1 MMEQNENNHSSNHGY
16 VYILSNPGMP
26 GLLKIG
32 MTRFDPT
39 RRVQELSSATGVPT
53 PFQLVYYREF
63 HDCVAAELEIHSI
76 FATKGLRYNDQRE
89 FFSVDTVEAINTL
102 LSLDDEEIANNSSL
116 PTEVLDV
123 ENYNADINWDEY
135 YKKHYEFSN
144 TFRNSKLYQEWN
156 DFFYSQASPLHRK
169 DANFT
174 NELQNFIDRGIY
186 NGISLL
192 AIELFPDD
200 IDKRI
205 QFILEYAKKGY
216 ISGYIEV
223 TEEYLDSINGIEN
236 LDSNNKLAIANY
248 LDSFAKNF
256 KNASEFDIYISQDI
270 VLYCGISKAL
280 GFQYD
285 KSMLGALD
293 LEDDSDFNISWLW
306 GFTENIEQKCK
317 ELGDKLRADKDA
329 YYGSSSS
336 LNYEII
342 NDEKYKKF
350 HTPKGEGFYKQGLIY
365 GYGIGGVEPNIT
377 LSKDFYFRAINEG
390 CKRAYIRLSYLVYQD
405 KEEFMDIIHKGI
417 ADSCPQCLM
426 VAVDRIL
433 NNIISEED
441 ITKKMR
447 NKINRYL
454 DLFASQMELAF
465 WIGAEECLNAIKTF
479 VTSSIALNR
488 KYNKDI
494 IKNIIHKIKA
504 ISELDID
511 LESFYDINDMFFL
524 TNFDDY
530 ELIAQETTYAL
541 KELIENA

>member
-1 MMEQNENNHSSNHGY
+1 MEQNENNHSSNHGY

-39 RRVQELSSATGVPT
+39 KRVQELSSATGVHT

-102 LSLDDEEIANNSSL
+102 LSLDDEEIANNSSQ

-174 NELQNFIDRGIY
+174 KELQNFIDRGIY

-216 ISGYIEV
+216 ISGYIDV

-256 KNASEFDIYISQDI
+256 KNASEFDIHIDQDI

-293 LEDDSDFNISWLW
+293 LEDDSDFNNSWLW

-329 YYGSSSS
+329 YYGSLSS

-350 HTPKGEGFYKQGLIY
+350 HTSKGEGFYKQGLMY

-405 KEEFMDIIHKGI
+405 KDEFMDIIHKGI

-465 WIGAEECLNAIKTF
+465 WIDAEECLNAIKTF

-488 KYNKDI
+488 KYNKDR

-511 LESFYDINDMFFL
+511 LESFYDTNDMIFL
-524 TNFDDY
+524 TNFDYY
-530 ELIAQETTYAL
+530 ELIAQEATCAL
-541 KELIENA
+541 KDLIENA

>member
-1 MMEQNENNHSSNHGY
+1 MEQNENNHSSNHGY

-102 LSLDDEEIANNSSL
+102 LSLDDEEIANNSSQ

-169 DANFT
+169 DANLT
-174 NELQNFIDRGIY
+174 KELQNFIDRGIY

-205 QFILEYAKKGY
+205 LFILEYAKKGY
-216 ISGYIEV
+216 ISGYIDV

-236 LDSNNKLAIANY
+236 LDSKNKLAIANY

-256 KNASEFDIYISQDI
+256 KNASEFDIHIDQDI

-293 LEDDSDFNISWLW
+293 LEDDSDFNNSWLW

-329 YYGSSSS
+329 YYGSSYS

-350 HTPKGEGFYKQGLIY
+350 HTPKGEGFYKQGLMY

-454 DLFASQMELAF
+454 DLYASQMELAF
-465 WIGAEECLNAIKTF
+465 WIDAEECLNAIKTF

-488 KYNKDI
+488 KYNKDR

-504 ISELDID
+504 ISELNID
-511 LESFYDINDMFFL
+511 LESFYDTNDMIFL

-530 ELIAQETTYAL
+530 ELIAQEATCAL
-541 KELIENA
+541 KDLIENA

>member
-1 MMEQNENNHSSNHGY
+1 MEQNENNHSSNHGY

-32 MTRFDPT
+32 MTRFEPT

-342 NDEKYKKF
+342 NDDKYKKF

-511 LESFYDINDMFFL
+511 LESFYDTNDMIFL

>member
-1 MMEQNENNHSSNHGY
+1 MEQNENNHSSNHGY

-102 LSLDDEEIANNSSL
+102 LSLDDEEIANNSSQ

-174 NELQNFIDRGIY
+174 KELQNFIDRGIY

-216 ISGYIEV
+216 ISGYIDV

-256 KNASEFDIYISQDI
+256 KNASEFDIHIDQDI

-293 LEDDSDFNISWLW
+293 LEDDSDFNNFWLW

-329 YYGSSSS
+329 YYGSLSS

-350 HTPKGEGFYKQGLIY
+350 HTSKGEGFYKQGLMY

-405 KEEFMDIIHKGI
+405 KDEFMDIIHKGI

-465 WIGAEECLNAIKTF
+465 WIDAEECLNAIKTF

-488 KYNKDI
+488 KYNKDR

-511 LESFYDINDMFFL
+511 LESFYDTNDMIFL

-530 ELIAQETTYAL
+530 ELIAQEATCAL
-541 KELIENA
+541 KDLIENA

>member
-1 MMEQNENNHSSNHGY
+1 MEQNENNHSSNHGY

-39 RRVQELSSATGVPT
+39 KRVQELSSATGVHT

-102 LSLDDEEIANNSSL
+102 LSLDDEEIANNSSQ

-174 NELQNFIDRGIY
+174 KELQNFIDRGIY

-216 ISGYIEV
+216 ISGYIDV

-256 KNASEFDIYISQDI
+256 KNASEFDIHIDQDI

-293 LEDDSDFNISWLW
+293 LEDDSDFNNSWLW

-329 YYGSSSS
+329 YYGSLSS

-350 HTPKGEGFYKQGLIY
+350 HTSKGEGFYKQGLMY

-405 KEEFMDIIHKGI
+405 KDEFMDIIHKGI

-465 WIGAEECLNAIKTF
+465 WIDAEECLNAIKTF

-488 KYNKDI
+488 KYNKDR

-511 LESFYDINDMFFL
+511 LESFYDTNDMIFL

-530 ELIAQETTYAL
+530 ELIAQEATCAL
-541 KELIENA
+541 KDLIENA

>member
-1 MMEQNENNHSSNHGY
+1 MEQNENNHSSNHGY

-102 LSLDDEEIANNSSL
+102 LSLDDEEIANNSSQ

-174 NELQNFIDRGIY
+174 KELQNFIDRGIY

-216 ISGYIEV
+216 ISGYIDV
-223 TEEYLDSINGIEN
+223 TEKYLDSINGIEN

-256 KNASEFDIYISQDI
+256 KNASEFDIHIDQDI

-293 LEDDSDFNISWLW
+293 LEDDSDFNNSWLW

-329 YYGSSSS
+329 YYGSLSS

-350 HTPKGEGFYKQGLIY
+350 HTSKGEGFYKQGLMY

-405 KEEFMDIIHKGI
+405 KDEFMDIIHKGI

-465 WIGAEECLNAIKTF
+465 WIDAEECLNAIKTF

-488 KYNKDI
+488 KYNKDR

-511 LESFYDINDMFFL
+511 LESFYDTNDMIFL

-530 ELIAQETTYAL
+530 ELIAQEATCAL
-541 KELIENA
+541 KDLIENA

>member
-1 MMEQNENNHSSNHGY
+1 MEQNENNHSSNHGY

-102 LSLDDEEIANNSSL
+102 LSLDDEEIANNSSQ

-169 DANFT
+169 DANLT
-174 NELQNFIDRGIY
+174 KELQNFIDRGIY

-205 QFILEYAKKGY
+205 LFILEYAKKGY
-216 ISGYIEV
+216 ISGYIDV

-236 LDSNNKLAIANY
+236 LDPKNKLAIANY

-256 KNASEFDIYISQDI
+256 KNASEFDIHIDQDI

-293 LEDDSDFNISWLW
+293 LEDDSDFNNSWLW

-350 HTPKGEGFYKQGLIY
+350 HTPKGEGFYKQGLMY

-454 DLFASQMELAF
+454 DLYASQMELAF
-465 WIGAEECLNAIKTF
+465 WIDAEECLNAIKTF

-488 KYNKDI
+488 KYNKDR

-511 LESFYDINDMFFL
+511 LESFYDTNDMIFL

-530 ELIAQETTYAL
+530 ELIAQEATCAL
-541 KELIENA
+541 KDLIENA

>member
-1 MMEQNENNHSSNHGY
+1 MEQNENNHSSNHGY
-16 VYILSNPGMP
+16 VYILSNPSMP

-102 LSLDDEEIANNSSL
+102 LSLDDEEIANNSSQ

-174 NELQNFIDRGIY
+174 KELQNFIDRGIY

-216 ISGYIEV
+216 ISGYIDV

-256 KNASEFDIYISQDI
+256 KNASEFDIHIDQDI

-293 LEDDSDFNISWLW
+293 LEDDSDFNNSWLW

-329 YYGSSSS
+329 YYGSLSS

-350 HTPKGEGFYKQGLIY
+350 HTSKGEGFYKQGLMY

-405 KEEFMDIIHKGI
+405 KDEFMDIIHKGI

-465 WIGAEECLNAIKTF
+465 WIDAEECLNAIKTF

-488 KYNKDI
+488 KYNKDR

-511 LESFYDINDMFFL
+511 LESFYDTNDMIFL

-530 ELIAQETTYAL
+530 ELIAQEATCAL
-541 KELIENA
+541 KDLIENA

>member
-1 MMEQNENNHSSNHGY
+1 MEQNENNHSSNHGY

-63 HDCVAAELEIHSI
+63 HDCVAAELEMHSI

-102 LSLDDEEIANNSSL
+102 LSLDDEEIANNSSQ

-169 DANFT
+169 DANLT
-174 NELQNFIDRGIY
+174 KELQNFIDRGIY

-205 QFILEYAKKGY
+205 LFILEYAKKGY
-216 ISGYIEV
+216 ISGYIDV

-236 LDSNNKLAIANY
+236 LDSKNKLAIANY

-256 KNASEFDIYISQDI
+256 KNASEFDIHIDQDI

-293 LEDDSDFNISWLW
+293 LEDDSDFNNSWLW

-350 HTPKGEGFYKQGLIY
+350 HTPKGEGFYKQGLMY

-454 DLFASQMELAF
+454 DLYASQMELAF
-465 WIGAEECLNAIKTF
+465 WIDAEECLNAIKTF

-488 KYNKDI
+488 KYNKDR

-511 LESFYDINDMFFL
+511 LESFYDTNDMIFL

-530 ELIAQETTYAL
+530 ELIAQEAACAL
-541 KELIENA
+541 KDLIENA

>member
-1 MMEQNENNHSSNHGY
+1 MEQNENNHSSNHGY

-102 LSLDDEEIANNSSL
+102 LSLDDEEIANNSSQ

-174 NELQNFIDRGIY
+174 KELQNFIDRGIY

-216 ISGYIEV
+216 ISGYIDV

-256 KNASEFDIYISQDI
+256 KNASEFDIHIDQNI

-293 LEDDSDFNISWLW
+293 LEDDSDFNNSWLW

-329 YYGSSSS
+329 YYGSLSS

-350 HTPKGEGFYKQGLIY
+350 HTSKGEGFYKQGLMY

-405 KEEFMDIIHKGI
+405 KDEFMDIIHKGI

-465 WIGAEECLNAIKTF
+465 WIDAEECLNAIKTF

-488 KYNKDI
+488 KYNKDR

-511 LESFYDINDMFFL
+511 LESFYDTNDMIFL

-530 ELIAQETTYAL
+530 ELIAQEATCAL
-541 KELIENA
+541 KDLIENA

>member
-1 MMEQNENNHSSNHGY
+1 MEQNENNHSSNHGY

-32 MTRFDPT
+32 MTRFEPT

-200 IDKRI
+200 IDK
-205 QFILEYAKKGY
+205 
-216 ISGYIEV
+216 V
-223 TEEYLDSINGIEN
+223 
-236 LDSNNKLAIANY
+236 
-248 LDSFAKNF
+248 
-256 KNASEFDIYISQDI
+256 
-270 VLYCGISKAL
+270 
-280 GFQYD
+280 
-285 KSMLGALD
+285 
-293 LEDDSDFNISWLW
+293 
-306 GFTENIEQKCK
+306 
-317 ELGDKLRADKDA
+317 
-329 YYGSSSS
+329 
-336 LNYEII
+336 
-342 NDEKYKKF
+342 
-350 HTPKGEGFYKQGLIY
+350 
-365 GYGIGGVEPNIT
+365 
-377 LSKDFYFRAINEG
+377 
-390 CKRAYIRLSYLVYQD
+390 
-405 KEEFMDIIHKGI
+405 
-417 ADSCPQCLM
+417 
-426 VAVDRIL
+426 
-433 NNIISEED
+433 
-441 ITKKMR
+441 
-447 NKINRYL
+447 
-454 DLFASQMELAF
+454 
-465 WIGAEECLNAIKTF
+465 
-479 VTSSIALNR
+479 
-488 KYNKDI
+488 
-494 IKNIIHKIKA
+494 
-504 ISELDID
+504 
-511 LESFYDINDMFFL
+511 
-524 TNFDDY
+524 
-530 ELIAQETTYAL
+530 
-541 KELIENA
+541 

>member
-1 MMEQNENNHSSNHGY
+1 MGQNENNHSSNHGY

-102 LSLDDEEIANNSSL
+102 LSLDDEKIANNSSQ

-174 NELQNFIDRGIY
+174 KELQNFIDRGIY

-216 ISGYIEV
+216 ISGYIDV

-256 KNASEFDIYISQDI
+256 KNASEFDIHIDQDI

-293 LEDDSDFNISWLW
+293 LEDDSDFNNSWLW

-329 YYGSSSS
+329 YYGSLSS

-350 HTPKGEGFYKQGLIY
+350 HTSKGEGFYKQGLMY

-405 KEEFMDIIHKGI
+405 KDEFMDIIHKGI

-426 VAVDRIL
+426 VVVDRIL

-465 WIGAEECLNAIKTF
+465 WIDAEECLNAIKTF

-488 KYNKDI
+488 KYNKDR

-511 LESFYDINDMFFL
+511 LESFYDTNDMIFL

-530 ELIAQETTYAL
+530 ELIAQEATCAL
-541 KELIENA
+541 KDLIENA

>member
-1 MMEQNENNHSSNHGY
+1 MEQNENNHSSNHGY

-39 RRVQELSSATGVPT
+39 KRVQELSSATGVHT

-102 LSLDDEEIANNSSL
+102 LSLDDEEIANNSSQ

-174 NELQNFIDRGIY
+174 KELQNFIDRGIY

-216 ISGYIEV
+216 ISGYIDV

-256 KNASEFDIYISQDI
+256 KNASEFDIHIDQDI

-293 LEDDSDFNISWLW
+293 LEDDSDFNNSWLW

-329 YYGSSSS
+329 YYGSLSS

-350 HTPKGEGFYKQGLIY
+350 HTSKGEGFYKQGLMY

-405 KEEFMDIIHKGI
+405 KDEFMDIIHKGI

-465 WIGAEECLNAIKTF
+465 WIDAEECLNAIKTF

-488 KYNKDI
+488 KYNKDR

-511 LESFYDINDMFFL
+511 LESFYDTNDMIF
-524 TNFDDY
+524 
-530 ELIAQETTYAL
+530 
-541 KELIENA
+541 

>member
-1 MMEQNENNHSSNHGY
+1 MEQNENNHSSNHGY

-39 RRVQELSSATGVPT
+39 KRVQELSSATGVPT

-102 LSLDDEEIANNSSL
+102 LSLDDEEIANNSSQ

-174 NELQNFIDRGIY
+174 KELQNFIDRGIY

-216 ISGYIEV
+216 ISGYIDV

-248 LDSFAKNF
+248 LYSFAKNF
-256 KNASEFDIYISQDI
+256 KNASEFDIHIDQDI

-293 LEDDSDFNISWLW
+293 LEDDSDFNNSWLW

-329 YYGSSSS
+329 YYGSLSS

-350 HTPKGEGFYKQGLIY
+350 HTSKGEGFYKQGLMY

-405 KEEFMDIIHKGI
+405 KDEFMDIIHKGI

-465 WIGAEECLNAIKTF
+465 WIDAEECLNAIKTF

-488 KYNKDI
+488 KYNKDR

-511 LESFYDINDMFFL
+511 LESFYDTNDMIFL

-530 ELIAQETTYAL
+530 ELIAQEATCAL
-541 KELIENA
+541 KDLIENA

>member
-1 MMEQNENNHSSNHGY
+1 MEQNENNHSSNHGY

-102 LSLDDEEIANNSSL
+102 LSLDDEEIANNSSQ

-174 NELQNFIDRGIY
+174 KELQNFIDRGIY

-216 ISGYIEV
+216 ISGYIDV

-256 KNASEFDIYISQDI
+256 KNASEFDIHIDQDI

-293 LEDDSDFNISWLW
+293 LEDDSDFNNSWLW

-329 YYGSSSS
+329 YYGSLSS

-350 HTPKGEGFYKQGLIY
+350 HTSKGEGFYKQGLMY

-405 KEEFMDIIHKGI
+405 KDEFMDIIHKGI

-426 VAVDRIL
+426 VSVDRIL

-465 WIGAEECLNAIKTF
+465 WIDAEECLNAIKTF

-488 KYNKDI
+488 KYNKDR

-511 LESFYDINDMFFL
+511 LESFYDTNDMIFL

-530 ELIAQETTYAL
+530 ELIAQEATCAL
-541 KELIENA
+541 KDLIENA

>member
-1 MMEQNENNHSSNHGY
+1 MEQNENNHSSNHGY

-32 MTRFDPT
+32 MTRFEPT

-342 NDEKYKKF
+342 NDDKYKKF

-465 WIGAEECLNAIKTF
+465 WIDAEECLNAIKTF

>member
-1 MMEQNENNHSSNHGY
+1 MEQNENNHSSNHGY

-102 LSLDDEEIANNSSL
+102 LSLDDEEIANNSSQ

-174 NELQNFIDRGIY
+174 KELQNFIDRGIY

-216 ISGYIEV
+216 ISGYIDV

-256 KNASEFDIYISQDI
+256 KNASEFDIHIDQDI

-293 LEDDSDFNISWLW
+293 LEDDSDFNNSWLW

-350 HTPKGEGFYKQGLIY
+350 HTPKGEGFYKQGLMY

-405 KEEFMDIIHKGI
+405 KDEFMDIIHKGI

-465 WIGAEECLNAIKTF
+465 WIDAEECLNAIKTF

-488 KYNKDI
+488 KYNKDR

-511 LESFYDINDMFFL
+511 LESFYDTNDMIFL

-530 ELIAQETTYAL
+530 ELIAQEATCAL
-541 KELIENA
+541 KDLIENA

>member
-1 MMEQNENNHSSNHGY
+1 MEQNENNHSSNHGY

-342 NDEKYKKF
+342 NDDKYKKF

-511 LESFYDINDMFFL
+511 LESFYDTNDMIFL

>member
-1 MMEQNENNHSSNHGY
+1 MEQNENNHSSNHGY

-39 RRVQELSSATGVPT
+39 KRVQELSSATGVHT

-102 LSLDDEEIANNSSL
+102 LSLDDEEIANNSSQ

-174 NELQNFIDRGIY
+174 KELQNFIDRGIY

-216 ISGYIEV
+216 ISGYIDV

-256 KNASEFDIYISQDI
+256 KNASEFDIHIDQDI

-293 LEDDSDFNISWLW
+293 LEDDSDFNNSWLW
-306 GFTENIEQKCK
+306 GFTENIEQECK

-329 YYGSSSS
+329 YYGSLSS

-350 HTPKGEGFYKQGLIY
+350 HTSKGEGFYKQGLMY

-405 KEEFMDIIHKGI
+405 KDEFMDIIHKGI

-465 WIGAEECLNAIKTF
+465 WIDAEECLNAIKTF

-488 KYNKDI
+488 KYNKDR

-511 LESFYDINDMFFL
+511 LESFYDTNDMIFL

-530 ELIAQETTYAL
+530 ELIAQEATCAL
-541 KELIENA
+541 KDLIENA

>member
-1 MMEQNENNHSSNHGY
+1 MEQNENNHSSNHGY

-102 LSLDDEEIANNSSL
+102 LSLDDEEIANNSSQ

-174 NELQNFIDRGIY
+174 KELQNFIDRGIY

-216 ISGYIEV
+216 ISGYIDV

-256 KNASEFDIYISQDI
+256 KNASEFDIHIDQDI

-293 LEDDSDFNISWLW
+293 LEDDSDFNNSWLW

-329 YYGSSSS
+329 YYGSLSS

-350 HTPKGEGFYKQGLIY
+350 HTSKGEGFYKQGLMY

-405 KEEFMDIIHKGI
+405 KDEFMDIIHKGI

-441 ITKKMR
+441 ITKKTR

-465 WIGAEECLNAIKTF
+465 WIDAEECLNAIKTF

-488 KYNKDI
+488 KYNKDR

-511 LESFYDINDMFFL
+511 LESFYDTNDMIFL

-530 ELIAQETTYAL
+530 ELIAQEATCAL
-541 KELIENA
+541 KDLIENA

>member
-1 MMEQNENNHSSNHGY
+1 MEQNENNHSSNHGY

-76 FATKGLRYNDQRE
+76 FATKGLRYNEQRE

-102 LSLDDEEIANNSSL
+102 LSLDDEEIANNSSQ

-135 YKKHYEFSN
+135 HKKLYAFSN

-156 DFFYSQASPLHRK
+156 DFFYSQASPLHKK

-174 NELQNFIDRGIY
+174 KELQNFIDGGIY
-186 NGISLL
+186 VGISLL
-192 AIELFPDD
+192 AFELFPDD

-216 ISGYIEV
+216 ISGYIV
-223 TEEYLDSINGIEN
+223 AIEEYLDSIDGIEN
-236 LDSNNKLAIANY
+236 LDSKNKLVIATY

-256 KNASEFDIYISQDI
+256 KNASEFDIYIDQNI

-293 LEDDSDFNISWLW
+293 LEDDSDFNNSWLW

-329 YYGSSSS
+329 YYGSSAS
-336 LNYEII
+336 LYYEII
-342 NDEKYKKF
+342 NDEKYIKF
-350 HTPKGEGFYKQGLIY
+350 HTPKGEGFYKQGFMY
-365 GYGIGGVEPNIT
+365 GFGTGGVEPNIT

-405 KEEFMDIIHKGI
+405 IDEFMDIIHKGI

-426 VAVDRIL
+426 LAVDRIF
-433 NNIISEED
+433 ISSISVEED
-441 ITKKMR
+441 LTKRIR
-447 NKINRYL
+447 NKIIRYL
-454 DLFASQMELAF
+454 DLFASQMDLAF
-465 WIGAEECLNAIKTF
+465 WVDAEECLNAIKIF

-488 KYNKDI
+488 KYNKDR

-504 ISELDID
+504 MSELDI
-511 LESFYDINDMFFL
+511 ESFYDTNDMLFL
-524 TNFDDY
+524 TSFDDY
-530 ELIAQETTYAL
+530 ELIAQEATYAL
-541 KELIENA
+541 KDLIENA

>member
-1 MMEQNENNHSSNHGY
+1 MEQNENNHSSNHGY

-32 MTRFDPT
+32 MTRFEPT

-76 FATKGLRYNDQRE
+76 FATKGLSYNDQRE

>member
-1 MMEQNENNHSSNHGY
+1 MEQNENNHSSNHGY

-256 KNASEFDIYISQDI
+256 KNASEFDIHIDQDI

-342 NDEKYKKF
+342 NDDKYKKF

>member
-1 MMEQNENNHSSNHGY
+1 MEQNENNHSSNHGY

-32 MTRFDPT
+32 MTRFEPT

-342 NDEKYKKF
+342 NDDKYKKF
-350 HTPKGEGFYKQGLIY
+350 HTPKGESFYKQGLIY

>member
-1 MMEQNENNHSSNHGY
+1 MEQNENNHSSNHGY

-102 LSLDDEEIANNSSL
+102 LSLDDEEIANNSSQ

-174 NELQNFIDRGIY
+174 KELQNFIDRGIY

-216 ISGYIEV
+216 ISGYIDV

-236 LDSNNKLAIANY
+236 LDSKNKLAIANY

-256 KNASEFDIYISQDI
+256 KNASEFDIHIDQDI
-270 VLYCGISKAL
+270 VLYCGISKSL

-293 LEDDSDFNISWLW
+293 LEDDSDFNNTWLW
-306 GFTENIEQKCK
+306 GFAENIEQKCK

-350 HTPKGEGFYKQGLIY
+350 HTSKGEGFYKQGLMY

-405 KEEFMDIIHKGI
+405 KDEFMDIIHKGI

-465 WIGAEECLNAIKTF
+465 WIDAEECLNAIKTF

-488 KYNKDI
+488 KYNKDR

-511 LESFYDINDMFFL
+511 LESFYDTNDMIFL

-530 ELIAQETTYAL
+530 ELIAQEATCAL
-541 KELIENA
+541 KDLIENA

>member
-32 MTRFDPT
+32 MTRFEPT

-342 NDEKYKKF
+342 NDDKYKKF

>member
-1 MMEQNENNHSSNHGY
+1 MEQNENNHSSNHGY

-32 MTRFDPT
+32 MTRFEPT

-174 NELQNFIDRGIY
+174 KELQNFIDRGIY

-256 KNASEFDIYISQDI
+256 KNASEFDIHIDQDI

-342 NDEKYKKF
+342 NDDKYKKF

>member
-1 MMEQNENNHSSNHGY
+1 MEQNENNHSSNHGY

-102 LSLDDEEIANNSSL
+102 LSLDDEEIANNSSQ

-174 NELQNFIDRGIY
+174 KELQNFIDRGIY

-216 ISGYIEV
+216 ISGYIDV

-256 KNASEFDIYISQDI
+256 KNASEFDIHIDQDI

-293 LEDDSDFNISWLW
+293 LEDDSDFNNSWLW

-329 YYGSSSS
+329 YYGSLSS

-350 HTPKGEGFYKQGLIY
+350 HTSKGEGFYKQGLMY

-405 KEEFMDIIHKGI
+405 KDEFMDIIHKGI

-447 NKINRYL
+447 NKINRSLIPQHYSL
-454 DLFASQMELAF
+454 TLF
-465 WIGAEECLNAIKTF
+465 
-479 VTSSIALNR
+479 
-488 KYNKDI
+488 
-494 IKNIIHKIKA
+494 
-504 ISELDID
+504 IS
-511 LESFYDINDMFFL
+511 
-524 TNFDDY
+524 
-530 ELIAQETTYAL
+530 A
-541 KELIENA
+541 

>member
-1 MMEQNENNHSSNHGY
+1 MEQKENNHSSNHGY

-102 LSLDDEEIANNSSL
+102 LSLDDEEIANNSSQ
-116 PTEVLDV
+116 PTEVLNV

-174 NELQNFIDRGIY
+174 KELQNFIDRGIY

-216 ISGYIEV
+216 ISGYIDV

-256 KNASEFDIYISQDI
+256 KNASEFDIHIDQDI

-293 LEDDSDFNISWLW
+293 LEDDSDFNNSWLW

-329 YYGSSSS
+329 YYGSLSS

-350 HTPKGEGFYKQGLIY
+350 HTSKGEGFYKQGLMY

-405 KEEFMDIIHKGI
+405 KDEFMDIIHKGI

-465 WIGAEECLNAIKTF
+465 WIDAEECLNAIKTF

-488 KYNKDI
+488 KYNKDR

-511 LESFYDINDMFFL
+511 LESFYDTNDMIFL

-530 ELIAQETTYAL
+530 ELIAQEATCAL
-541 KELIENA
+541 KDLIENA

>member
-1 MMEQNENNHSSNHGY
+1 MEQNENNHSSNHGY

-32 MTRFDPT
+32 MTRFEPT

-156 DFFYSQASPLHRK
+156 DFFYSQASLLHRK
-169 DANFT
+169 NANFRK
-174 NELQNFIDRGIY
+174 ELQNFIDRGIY

-342 NDEKYKKF
+342 NDDKYKKF

>member
-1 MMEQNENNHSSNHGY
+1 MEQNENNHSSNHGY

-32 MTRFDPT
+32 MTRFEPT

-405 KEEFMDIIHKGI
+405 KDEFMDIIHKGI

>member
-1 MMEQNENNHSSNHGY
+1 MEQNENNHSSNHGY

-32 MTRFDPT
+32 MTRFEPT

-174 NELQNFIDRGIY
+174 KELQNFIDRGIY

-342 NDEKYKKF
+342 NDDKYKKF